1 MASIKGDI
9 SVMPLADLLQWI
21 DLTRKTGTITAT
33 YHGTEKKIYVEGGKI
48 VYVSSNKEG
57 ERLGEFILKGS
68 HLEADRIKSALI
80 QSQTMKI
87 PFAQRLIE
95 LKFFTIEQLKYIIIN
110 YAKELLHD
118 AISWKD
124 GRFEFI
130 QGILPIYVMNG
141 PIKLNT
147 TELIFAVFKSIE
159 EKKIGIGNNS

>member
-9 SVMPLADLLQWI
+9 SVMPLTDLLQWI

-33 YHGTEKKIYVEGGKI
+33 YHGTEKKIYLEGGKI

-57 ERLGEFILKGS
+57 ERLGEFILKDS
-68 HLEADRIKSALI
+68 HLEADKIKYALI
-80 QSQTMKI
+80 QSQTMKMH
-87 PFAQRLIE
+87 FTQRLIE
-95 LKFFTIEQLKYIIIN
+95 LNYFTIEQLKDIIFS

-118 AISWKD
+118 AISWED

-130 QGILPIYVMNG
+130 HGILPAYVMNG

-147 TELIFAVFKSIE
+147 SEMIFAVFKSIE
-159 EKKIGIGNNS
+159 EKNIFPGTNS

>member
-1 MASIKGDI
+1 
-9 SVMPLADLLQWI
+9 MPLTDLLQWI
-21 DLTRKTGTITAT
+21 DLTRKNGTITAA
-33 YHGTEKKIYVEGGKI
+33 YHGTEKKIYVEDGKI

-57 ERLGEFILKGS
+57 ERLGEFILKDS
-68 HLEADRIKSALI
+68 HLEADRLKSALI
-80 QSQTMKI
+80 QSQTMKM
-87 PFAQRLIE
+87 PFTQRLIE
-95 LKFFTIEQLKYIIIN
+95 LNLFTIEQLKDIIIS

-118 AISWKD
+118 AISWED

-130 QGILPIYVMNG
+130 QGILPPYVMNG

>member
-9 SVMPLADLLQWI
+9 SVMPTTDLLQWI

-33 YHGTEKKIYVEGGKI
+33 YQGTEKKIYVEDGRI

-57 ERLGEFILKGS
+57 ERLGEFIIKGS
-68 HLEADRIKSALI
+68 HLEADMIKSALI
-80 QSQTMKI
+80 QSQAMRM

-95 LKFFTIEQLKYIIIN
+95 LNCFTIEQLKDIIIS
-110 YAKELLHD
+110 YAMELLQD
-118 AISWKD
+118 AISWED

-130 QGILPIYVMNG
+130 QGILPSYVMNG

-147 TELIFAVFKSIE
+147 SELIFAVFKSIE
-159 EKKIGIGNNS
+159 YRKIGLGNNS

>member
-9 SVMPLADLLQWI
+9 SVMPLTDLLQWI
-21 DLTRKTGTITAT
+21 DLTRKNGTITAI
-33 YHGTEKKIYVEGGKI
+33 YQGTEKKIYVEDGKI

-68 HLEADRIKSALI
+68 HLEADRLKSALI
-80 QSQTMKI
+80 QSQTMKM
-87 PFAQRLIE
+87 PFTQRLIE
-95 LKFFTIEQLKYIIIN
+95 LNLFTIEKLKNIIN
-110 YAKELLHD
+110 SYAEELLHD
-118 AISWKD
+118 AISWED

-130 QGILPIYVMNG
+130 QGILPVYVMNG

-147 TELIFAVFKSIE
+147 SELIFAVFKSIE

>member
-21 DLTRKTGTITAT
+21 DLTRKTGTITAN

-57 ERLGEFILKGS
+57 ERLGEFILNDS
-68 HLEADRIKSALI
+68 HLEADKIKYALI
-80 QSQTMKI
+80 QSQTMKM
-87 PFAQRLIE
+87 PFTQRLIE
-95 LKFFTIEQLKYIIIN
+95 LKLFTIEQLKDIIIS

-118 AISWKD
+118 AISWED

-130 QGILPIYVMNG
+130 HGILPTYVMNG

-147 TELIFAVFKSIE
+147 SEMIFAVFKSIE
-159 EKKIGIGNNS
+159 DKNIFPGNNS